1 MKLASRFSLLF
12 GLLALGVA
20 LLLNAFWG
28 TLLDGASQARAIDR
42 LSSECS
48 LLARLAAPRFGD
60 EAGLD
65 AFVRESGRTLG
76 ARVTAIRSD
85 GRVVSDSDVPPGQVP
100 NMENHASRPEIL
112 EAKRVGTGSSR
123 RFSATLDLDFIY
135 LADRV
140 DDGGKTVGFI
150 RVAYPLDRLRGEE
163 SRTLWLG
170 RAAILGACLV
180 FFLVGHLASR
190 RFSAPL
196 RRVTEAALAVSRGDL
211 TRDAPEEDEPE
222 AAALSEAVRRMK
234 SSLLASLA
242 AAETERR
249 LTAAAFDRLPSGL
262 VVVGEKSE
270 IVQANSAF
278 SKMLDCPD
286 PAGRPLVDVV
296 RDPRVHALF
305 REAIE
310 ADSPREETFVWKK
323 PDEITW
329 EVDVLP
335 LPRGTR
341 GRAVGIFRDVTRL
354 ARTEAMRRRFVSD
367 VSHELRTPVASI
379 AAAAETLLEGETD
392 KDESVQLTE
401 LIARQTR
408 RMHELIEDLT
418 DLSRMESGAIEL
430 SREDVSLREVVEEV
444 ARDLARPAG
453 ERGVS
458 ILISGDLEIHV
469 SGDRRRLVQIV
480 HNLLDNAIKF
490 SPDGSPVEASIG
502 RRGGSPVLT
511 ISDRGPGIPRSERD
525 KIFQRFYQVDPS
537 RSKARPGTG
546 LGLAIVKHLALL
558 HRAQVEV
565 GGEPGAGAV
574 FRVVFPE
581 SATPISTA
589 PS

>member
-1 MKLASRFSLLF
+1 MKLSSRFSLLF

-20 LLLNAFWG
+20 VLLNAFWG
-28 TLLDGASQARAIDR
+28 FLLDRASQARAIDR

-48 LLARLAAPRFGD
+48 LLARLAAPQFGD

-65 AFVRESGRTLG
+65 AFVRSSGRTLG
-76 ARVTAIRSD
+76 ARVTAIRPD
-85 GRVVSDSDVPPGQVP
+85 GRVVSDSEVPPAQVP
-100 NMENHASRPEIL
+100 NMENHANRPEIRD
-112 EAKRVGTGSSR
+112 ARAQGTGSSR

-140 DDGGKTVGFI
+140 DAAGTTVGFI
-150 RVAYPLDRLRGEE
+150 RLAYPLDRLQADE
-163 SRTLWLG
+163 SRTLSLG
-170 RAAILGACLV
+170 RAAIFGACLV
-180 FFLVGHLASR
+180 LFLVGHLASR

-242 AAETERR
+242 AAETERK

-262 VVVGEKSE
+262 VVIGEKSE

-278 SKMLDCPD
+278 SKMLECPD

-296 RDPRVHALF
+296 RDPRVHELF
-305 REAIE
+305 REAI
-310 ADSPREETFVWKK
+310 DSDSSREETFVWKR
-323 PDEITW
+323 PNEVTW

-379 AAAAETLLEGETD
+379 AAAAETLLEGETE

-430 SREDVSLREVVEEV
+430 AWEEV
-444 ARDLARPAG
+444 ALLPVVDEVAGDLARQAS
-453 ERGVS
+453 ERGVAVR
-458 ILISGDLEIHV
+458 V
-469 SGDRRRLVQIV
+469 SGDREIRVSGDRKRLVQIV

-490 SPDGSPVEASIG
+490 SPDGSPVEASLG
-502 RRGGSPVLT
+502 LRDGSPVLT
-511 ISDRGPGIPRSERD
+511 ISDSGPGIPRSERD
-525 KIFQRFYQVDPS
+525 KIFQRFYQIDPS

-565 GGEPGAGAV
+565 EGESGSGAV
-574 FRVVFPE
+574 FRVVFPAA
-581 SATPISTA
+581 SPGDPI
-589 PS
+589 PKG